1 MIWLPVSLAAFAA
14 AVWATARRARWAPA
28 AGAAGYLA
36 LALFIWVQAGA
47 QAFSGSETSL
57 LGFFVGGLVLLAA
70 GEAIAG
76 WGSKRLAAWA
86 LAAAPLAALKFS
98 FGFDILR
105 PDPYATIPAAI
116 LAAVFA
122 IVAVQAYFR
131 LGVGIKKKTPGAQR
145 WLLAGYVAAV
155 AILLYAA
162 LYKTIDRG
170 WLLPTAYGAGTGAV
184 LFAIAQLWLGWERV
198 LRKPAAPAW
207 AQRAA
212 LYAGVVLM
220 TVAAFFVYREFL

>member
-1 MIWLPVSLAAFAA
+1 MAWLVVGLAALAA
-14 AVWATARRARWAPA
+14 AVWGTARRAGWAPA
-28 AGAAGYLA
+28 AAAAGYLA
-36 LALFIWVQAGA
+36 LAVMIWTQAGSKT
-47 QAFSGSETSL
+47 FSGSETSL

-70 GEAIAG
+70 GEALAG
-76 WGSKRLAAWA
+76 WGSKRLAPWA

-116 LAAVFA
+116 LAVVFA
-122 IVAVQAYFR
+122 IVAVQAYLR
-131 LGVGIKKKTPGAQR
+131 LRAGIKKKTPGAQR

-162 LYKTIDRG
+162 LYKTVDRG
-170 WLLPTAYGAGTGAV
+170 WLLPTAYGAGAGAV
-184 LFAIAQLWLGWERV
+184 LFAISQLWLGWGRV
-198 LRKPAAPAW
+198 LRKPVAPDW

-212 LYAGVVLM
+212 LYAGVALM
-220 TVAAFFVYREFL
+220 AVAAFFVYREFL